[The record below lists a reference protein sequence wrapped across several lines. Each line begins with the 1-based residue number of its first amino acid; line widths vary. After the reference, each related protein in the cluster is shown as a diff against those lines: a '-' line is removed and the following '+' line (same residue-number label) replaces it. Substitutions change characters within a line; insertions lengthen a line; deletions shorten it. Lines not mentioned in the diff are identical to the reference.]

1 MPEQFQKRQI
11 AYKLRIGDILRAN
24 QIFDQTPPPETQQ
37 ENLNQR
43 INPRLLHV
51 ELGDKQIQRVNIIS
65 NVIDKFESDGKT
77 RFTSIT
83 LDDGSGQIR
92 ARLFGEDTNKFQ
104 EFTQGDTLLIIGVL
118 RSFNQELYILPEIIR
133 KTDSKY
139 LLVRKLEIEKST
151 PKPLTSEQKQ
161 EIRAYRDEIIEM
173 IKQAESNEGIDKD
186 EIITK
191 LKDTNPE
198 LISQE
203 IQKLLEEGITYEPKP
218 GRVRYLG

>member
-1 MPEQFQKRQI
+1 MAEQFQKRQT
-11 AYKLRIGDILRAN
+11 AFKLRIGDVLRAN
-24 QIFDQTPPPETQQ
+24 QIFDETPPPEKQQ

-51 ELGDKQIQRVNIIS
+51 DLGDKQIQRVNIIS
-65 NVIDKFESDGKT
+65 NVIDKYESDGET
-77 RFTSIT
+77 RFATIT

-92 ARLFGEDTNKFQ
+92 ARLFGEDIKKFQ
-104 EFTQGDTLLIIGVL
+104 DIVQGDTLLIIGVL
-118 RSFNQELYILPEIIR
+118 RSYNQELYIMPEII
-133 KTDSKY
+133 KKQDPKY

-161 EIRAYRDEIIEM
+161 EIKAYRDEIIDM
-173 IKQAESNEGIDKD
+173 IKEAEPNEGIDKD
-186 EIITK
+186 EIINK
-191 LKDTNPE
+191 LKNTNPK

-203 IQKLLEEGITYEPKP
+203 IQKLLEEGIIYEPKP